1 MIAAPD
7 DSDDPVPQPANLAA
21 QEIRLVSALVVI
33 LGLGLFMA
41 LPFVLSIGSVVFLP
55 LFSALIL
62 SIVLSPLAA
71 RIAGIGVPNVIA
83 SLLAVLVFIA
93 ICALVVMLIV
103 TPALDTFAHLPAMI
117 SRIRVEMI
125 GLRGSFSWLF
135 DLDHQLA
142 RLVGRSTGHEVV
154 LAEPTVIEQ
163 VAFATPSLVLEF
175 VLTLLLTFFMIE
187 LRMRMRRYLL
197 LDRTSFDSSLK
208 AARVIRQVQD
218 RVAGYI
224 LTVGLINLGVGAI
237 VTGAAW
243 LFGFEAPV
251 MWGGIAFVLN
261 FLPYVGPLIMIA
273 VLALFGLGTQDTLV
287 GGIAP
292 ALAYLALH
300 TIELNLITPA
310 VLGARFTINP
320 VLILVSMS
328 YFTWIWGVVGALL
341 SVPILLTLAAL
352 VEHLG
357 KPNLVGFLF
366 GEPLF
371 PDSSEFAGGGVQPG

>member
-1 MIAAPD
+1 MIPAP
-7 DSDDPVPQPANLAA
+7 DSDDSLPRSANLAA

-55 LFSALIL
+55 LVAAVIL
-62 SIVLSPLAA
+62 SIVLSPLAG
-71 RIAGIGVPNVIA
+71 RMAGVGVPNVIA
-83 SLLAVLVFIA
+83 SLFAVLVFLGV
-93 ICALVVMLIV
+93 CALVVTLIV
-103 TPALDTFAHLPAMI
+103 TPALDTFQRLPEMI
-117 SRIRVEMI
+117 SRIRTELI
-125 GLRGSFSWLF
+125 GFQGNLRWFY

-142 RLVGRSTGHEVV
+142 RLTGHNTGREVV
-154 LAEPTVIEQ
+154 IAQPTVIEQ
-163 VAFATPSLVLEF
+163 VAFATPSVVLEF

-187 LRMRMRRYLL
+187 SRMRMRRHLL
-197 LDRTSFDSSLK
+197 LERTSFDSSLK

-224 LTVGLINLGVGAI
+224 LTVGTINLGVGTI
-237 VTGAAW
+237 VAGAAW
-243 LFGFEAPV
+243 AFGFEAPV

-261 FLPYVGPLIMIA
+261 FLPYVGPLAMIA
-273 VLALFGLGTQDTLV
+273 VLALFGLGTQDTLL
-287 GGIAP
+287 GGITP
-292 ALAYLALH
+292 ALGFLALH
-300 TIELNLITPA
+300 TVESNLVTPA
-310 VLGARFTINP
+310 VLGARFTLSP

-371 PDSSEFAGGGVQPG
+371 PDSSEFAQDLVQPG